1 MPNLGS
7 RNEGRWAQIGQGQ
20 SFIGSQRSLKFPHL
34 FVEGLPCSYED
45 DDQGY
50 SKSQSSSFSP
60 HEPQFSA

>member
-20 SFIGSQRSLKFPHL
+20 SFIESQRSLKFPQL
-34 FVEGLPCSYED
+34 FVDGLPCSHED